1 MIPRTNKQ
9 RLVGLVVLVVT
20 FLAGGFAG
28 AAVRE
33 VTADPAPARQAGEE
47 GRDGDSRRDNDR
59 RFPFEHLGIEGEQ
72 RAEIEALF
80 ERNQEAQ
87 SAVWHEYKPR
97 FEAIVDSTRAELNRL
112 LTPEQREKFSE
123 YRKRRREQ
131 RSEHADSS
139 RGQERN

>member
-9 RLVGLVVLVVT
+9 RLVGLIVLVVT
-20 FLAGGFAG
+20 FLAGGFTG

-33 VTADPAPARQAGEE
+33 LTADPAPVRQDQAD
-47 GRDGDSRRDNDR
+47 GRDGDSRRDNER
-59 RFPFEHLGIEGEQ
+59 RFPFDYLGIEGEQ

-97 FEAIVDSTRAELNRL
+97 FEEIVDSTRAELNRM
-112 LTPEQREKFSE
+112 LTPEQREKFSD
-123 YRKRRREQ
+123 YRKRRHEQ
-131 RSEHADSS
+131 RSEHPDSS
-139 RGQERN
+139 RDQERN